1 MPDHG
6 LSSVFKPVK
15 FLGRGGTGDTWLYET
30 LVPTAGVPISAA
42 LRGILPE
49 CRCARGYCRAGP
61 GLQLSARM
69 NVLSCGAGPAEP

>member
-30 LVPTAGVPISAA
+30 LAPSAGVPHSCCRSAA
-42 LRGILPE
+42 GPWRPLHKGLLPRRAWLAAVCALEQRG
-49 CRCARGYCRAGP
+49 ASG
-61 GLQLSARM
+61 
-69 NVLSCGAGPAEP
+69 